1 MRKKNKKAN
10 GNLTEFPAFPQAEQ
24 AKYAFSI
31 FHMLT
36 QLKSRFTFMVD
47 MTLPNEKLKK
57 QAEERI
63 MYLNQQLEEEGIDK
77 ITFTL
82 SPEIKE
88 NEFTTTFRLTVDQKL
103 VPITIHGQIDDPQF
117 LHYLFASLYNIDH
130 YIHEKKVVPESKMP
144 PEIVEKLNEAV
155 QLLENLAKMPRNEKI
170 PLTVYLTSSCPA
182 CKNSIITLMLFGFIA
197 DYPVALK
204 LLDSGQKDLM
214 AEAHEHKIDA
224 VPTYIYEN
232 KQHKGLIGLTDLYY
246 FITDENYII
255 TYDDFENNNN
265 N

>member
-10 GNLTEFPAFPQAEQ
+10 ENLTEIPAFPLAEQ
-24 AKYAFSI
+24 VRHELSI

-47 MTLPNEKLKK
+47 MTLPKEELKK

-63 MYLNQQLEEEGIDK
+63 IYLNQQLREEGIDK

-82 SPEIKE
+82 FPEVKE
-88 NEFTTTFRLTVDQKL
+88 NEFATIFRLTVDKKT
-103 VPITIHGQIDDPQF
+103 VPVTIHGQIEDPQF

-130 YIHEKKVVPESKMP
+130 YINEKKVVPESKMP
-144 PEIVEKLNEAV
+144 PEIIEKLNEAV
-155 QLLENLAKMPRNEKI
+155 KLLEDLAKTPRSKKE